1 MIEIDELITK
11 IASLRQK
18 IPRRSRG
25 LMTRK
30 RRRLVTSLQSGV
42 TRVVLHHGRRVGDD
56 PMKKGAKYEW
66 SAGKFNTS
74 YRDISV
80 IIAENKKCR
89 NINSILR

>member
-1 MIEIDELITK
+1 MVEIDELITK

-30 RRRLVTSLQSGV
+30 RRRLITSYSTSLQSGV
-42 TRVVLHHGRRVGDD
+42 TRVVLHHGRRVGYD

-66 SAGKFNTS
+66 SAGKQ
-74 YRDISV
+74 I
-80 IIAENKKCR
+80 
-89 NINSILR
+89 